1 MSQGAWSARPPRG
14 QHSRMERTP
23 GLSRVLKDWWLE
35 EKRGMEREQHVQRG
49 PAARRKMFL
58 RGREGSGCGGGNT
71 DRRGVMG
78 VRVPNQSCAE
88 AAQEARGG

>member
-1 MSQGAWSARPPRG
+1 
-14 QHSRMERTP
+14 MERTP

-58 RGREGSGCGGGNT
+58 
-71 DRRGVMG
+71 
-78 VRVPNQSCAE
+78 
-88 AAQEARGG
+88 